1 MPSLQCKQSIH
12 HFILHI
18 KDQHLCMNA
27 KMHKVRGVLLPPSF
41 YSSEDVVYLAKAL
54 IGKVIVSLIDG
65 EYCSGRIV
73 ETEAYR
79 APEDKACHAWNN
91 RRTHRTQTMFEA
103 GGVAYI
109 YLCYGI
115 HHLFNVVT
123 GPKDMAHA
131 VLVRAV
137 EPLDNISL
145 MLQRR
150 KMRTLQPNL
159 TNGPGKWTQALGIT
173 TALNG
178 IKLYTPDAII
188 QLRDDG
194 YEVDESQL
202 LSGPRIGVQYAAE
215 WANVP
220 WRFRLAQNA
229 YIGP

>member
-1 MPSLQCKQSIH
+1 
-12 HFILHI
+12 
-18 KDQHLCMNA
+18 MNA
-27 KMHKVRGVLLPPSF
+27 QRLKLRGDLLPPSF
-41 YSSEDVVYLAKAL
+41 YTSEDVVQLAQAL
-54 IGKVIVSLIDG
+54 IGKVIVSLVDG
-65 EYCSGRIV
+65 KYCSGRIV

-91 RRTHRTQTMFEA
+91 RRTHRTATMFES

-123 GPKDMAHA
+123 GPKDKAHA
-131 VLVRAV
+131 VLVRAI
-137 EPLDNISL
+137 EPLDNIPL

-150 KMRTLQPNL
+150 NMRSLHPNL

-178 IKLYTPDAII
+178 IKLYTPDAPI

-194 YEVDESQL
+194 YTVAKDEL
-202 LSGPRIGVQYAAE
+202 LTGPRIGVDYAGE
-215 WANVP
+215 WAKVP